1 MLVVPPKWTVEDFE
15 NDTARSINSF
25 RQVRISEPLEEY
37 LDAFDEYRDA
47 VDELLESTV
56 DLSLLSEQ
64 AVEMLSDPHTLD
76 AVRYLASPA
85 ISADDLKVVADVA
98 SLTPMRLRQD
108 PETAKRVIATV
119 LLALDRHRFPWV
131 GENREATEAERA
143 TAVVSTT
150 ALIAAQKVQT
160 KRRTSAKNA
169 QEEQVCDYL
178 RSCGFQEVATR
189 AINNTSNAPAPGQ
202 YCREALL
209 GSRKADVIVRLWDG
223 RILPIEC
230 KVSNSSTNSVKRLN
244 NDAAV
249 KATIWTREFGE
260 VNVVPSA
267 VVSGVFKVRNLVN
280 AQKDRLTIFWSH
292 NLEALGEF
300 IEETK
305 P

>member
-1 MLVVPPKWTVEDFE
+1 MLVDPPKWTVEEFE
-15 NDTARSINSF
+15 NDTARSIKSF

-37 LDAFDEYRDA
+37 LDVFDEYRDA

-56 DLSLLSEQ
+56 DLSLLSDQ
-64 AVEMLSDPHTLD
+64 AVEMLADPRTLD

-98 SLTPMRLRQD
+98 SLTPSRLRRD
-108 PETAKRVIATV
+108 PETAKRVVATV
-119 LLALDRHRFPWV
+119 LLALDRHRFPWI

-150 ALIAAQKVQT
+150 SLIATQKVQT
-160 KRRTSAKNA
+160 KRRTTAKNG
-169 QEEQVCDYL
+169 QEELVRDYL
-178 RSCGFQEVATR
+178 LSCGFQEAATR
-189 AINNTSNAPAPGQ
+189 VISNVSNAHSPGQ
-202 YCREALL
+202 FSREALL

-249 KATIWTREFGE
+249 KAKTWRTEFGE

-267 VVSGVFKVRNLVN
+267 VVSGVFKVHNLVN
-280 AQKDRLTIFWSH
+280 AQKDNLTIFWSH

-300 IEETK
+300 IEATK